1 MSSVPT
7 NLRTNRNEYFQKFS
21 WFSFLQTFGKLSSFL
36 LGRGDLSLKISMLCT
51 YSHCKNT
58 VKSGKEFYRS
68 KMNLFCR
75 RGTKE
80 AKSVLPNLVSVLNL
94 IAIPAQ
100 GRQEKDD
107 AP

>member
-1 MSSVPT
+1 
-7 NLRTNRNEYFQKFS
+7 
-21 WFSFLQTFGKLSSFL
+21 
-36 LGRGDLSLKISMLCT
+36 
-51 YSHCKNT
+51 
-58 VKSGKEFYRS
+58 
-68 KMNLFCR
+68 MNLFCR